1 MPATH
6 ADGAAFDLV
15 QIHLAPDG
23 RGGATQIPVGP
34 DFWETIDQSPAAH
47 GSLVMV
53 FASRAD
59 WTTWGRRPE
68 GEEILYLLSGEMEII
83 FEGLPSAPLAPGHA
97 VHAPRGVR
105 RTARVAKPDKALFIA
120 FGEGTQHRPRAAAP

>member
-6 ADGAAFDLV
+6 ADGAAFDLE

-34 DFWETIDQSPAAH
+34 DFWETIDQSPATDNSRVTA
-47 GSLVMV
+47 
-53 FASRAD
+53 FESRAD
-59 WTTWGRRPE
+59 WTTWELRSD
-68 GEEILYLLSGEMEII
+68 GEEILYLLSGETVI
-83 FEGLPSAPLAPGHA
+83 FEGLPSAPLAPDQA
-97 VHAPRGVR
+97 VIAPRGVR
-105 RTARVAKPDKALFIA
+105 RTARVAKPGKVFIT